1 MCVKFFPMENI
12 RNLIF
17 DLGNVILNIDTKLSA
32 KAFAQYGMND
42 FEKLYT
48 LASQNELFDRLEVGS
63 ITENE
68 FYDDFRKVTGCKL
81 DNQIL
86 EQCWNA
92 LIMDFPAARIEMLK
106 RLKNEGRYRTFILSN
121 TNIIHYRF
129 YTALLNRTYGVD
141 GLESLVE
148 HAYFSHEI
156 GLKKPNRDI
165 FDHVVANSHI
175 KPEESIFI
183 DDNEANIKAANA
195 LGFNTIFLKNNDME
209 NLKF

>member
-1 MCVKFFPMENI
+1 
-12 RNLIF
+12 
-17 DLGNVILNIDTKLSA
+17 
-32 KAFAQYGMND
+32 MND

-68 FYDDFRKVTGCKL
+68 FYDEFRRVTGCKL
-81 DNQIL
+81 DDKTL
-86 EQCWNA
+86 EQCWDA

-106 RLKNEGRYRTFILSN
+106 HLKAEGKYRTFILSN

-129 YTALLNRTYGVD
+129 YTALLKRVHGVD

-165 FDHVVANSHI
+165 FDYVVTNSHI

-195 LGFNTIFLKNNDME
+195 LGFNTIFLKDNDME

>member
-1 MCVKFFPMENI
+1 MENI

-17 DLGNVILNIDTKLSA
+17 DLGNVILNIDTKLSEI
-32 KAFAQYGMND
+32 AFAKYGMND

-48 LASQNELFDRLEVGS
+48 LASQNELFDRLEVGN

-68 FYDDFRKVTGCKL
+68 FYDEFRHVTGCKL
-81 DNQIL
+81 DNKTL
-86 EQCWNA
+86 EQCWDA
-92 LIMDFPAARIEMLK
+92 LIMDFPSARIEMLK
-106 RLKNEGRYRTFILSN
+106 RLKNEGKYRTFILSN

-129 YTALLNRTYGVD
+129 YTALLKRTRGVD

-165 FDHVVANSHI
+165 FDYVVEHSHI

-195 LGFNTIFLKNNDME
+195 LGFNTIFLKDNDME

>member
-1 MCVKFFPMENI
+1 MENI
-12 RNLIF
+12 TNLIF
-17 DLGNVILNIDTKLSA
+17 DLGNVILNIDTKLSEI
-32 KAFAQYGMND
+32 AFAKYGMND

-63 ITENE
+63 ISENE
-68 FYDDFRKVTGCKL
+68 FYDEFRKATGCKL
-81 DNQIL
+81 DNKIL

-106 RLKNEGRYRTFILSN
+106 NLKQEGKYRTFILSN

-129 YTALLNRTYGVD
+129 YTALLKQTYGIN

-165 FDHVVANSHI
+165 FDYVVEHSHI
-175 KPEESIFI
+175 KPAETIFI
-183 DDNEANIKAANA
+183 DDNEANIKAANI
-195 LGFNTIFLKNNDME
+195 LGFNTIFLKDNNME
-209 NLKF
+209 DLKF

>member
-1 MCVKFFPMENI
+1 MENI

-17 DLGNVILNIDTKLSA
+17 DLGNVILNIDTKLSE
-32 KAFAQYGMND
+32 KAFAQYGMTN
-42 FEKLYT
+42 FSELYT
-48 LASQNELFDRLEVGS
+48 LAAQNELFDRLEVGS
-63 ITENE
+63 ITEKE
-68 FYDDFRKVTGCKL
+68 FYDEFRRITECEL
-81 DNQIL
+81 PDNTL
-86 EQCWNA
+86 EECWDA
-92 LIMDFPAARIEMLK
+92 LIMDFPTARINMLK
-106 RLKNEGRYRTFILSN
+106 RLKAEGKYRTFILSN

-129 YTALLNRTYGVD
+129 YTALLKRVHGVD

-175 KPEESIFI
+175 KPNESIFI

-195 LGFNTIFLKNNDME
+195 LGFNTIFLKDNDME

>member
-1 MCVKFFPMENI
+1 MENI

>member
-1 MCVKFFPMENI
+1 MMENI

-17 DLGNVILNIDTKLSA
+17 DLGNVILNIDTKLSEI
-32 KAFAQYGMND
+32 AFAKYGMND

-48 LASQNELFDRLEVGS
+48 LASQNELFDRLEVGC

-68 FYDDFRKVTGCKL
+68 FYDEFRKVTGCKL

-106 RLKNEGRYRTFILSN
+106 RLKNEGKYRTFILSN

-129 YTALLNRTYGVD
+129 YTALLKRTYGIN
-141 GLESLVE
+141 GLENLVE

-165 FDHVVANSHI
+165 FDYVVEHSHI

-195 LGFNTIFLKNNDME
+195 LGFNTIFLKDNNME

>member
-1 MCVKFFPMENI
+1 MENI

-17 DLGNVILNIDTKLSA
+17 DLGNVILNIDTKLSEI
-32 KAFAQYGMND
+32 AFAKYGMND

-63 ITENE
+63 ISENE
-68 FYDDFRKVTGCKL
+68 FYDEFRKVTGCKL

-106 RLKNEGRYRTFILSN
+106 HLKNEGKYRTFILSN

-129 YTALLNRTYGVD
+129 YTALLKRVHGVD

-165 FDHVVANSHI
+165 FDHVVTNSHI

-195 LGFNTIFLKNNDME
+195 LGFNTIFLKDNDME

>member
-1 MCVKFFPMENI
+1 MENI

-17 DLGNVILNIDTKLSA
+17 DLGNVILNIDTKLSEI
-32 KAFAQYGMND
+32 AFAQYGMND

-48 LASQNELFDRLEVGS
+48 LASQNELFDRLEVGN

-68 FYDDFRKVTGCKL
+68 FYDEFRRVTGCKL
-81 DNQIL
+81 DNKTL
-86 EQCWNA
+86 EQCWDA
-92 LIMDFPAARIEMLK
+92 LIMDFPSARIEMLK
-106 RLKNEGRYRTFILSN
+106 RLKNEGKYRTFILSN

-129 YTALLNRTYGVD
+129 YTALLKRTRGVD

-165 FDHVVANSHI
+165 FDYVVEHSHI

-183 DDNEANIKAANA
+183 DDNEAN
-195 LGFNTIFLKNNDME
+195 
-209 NLKF
+209 

>member
-1 MCVKFFPMENI
+1 MMENI

-17 DLGNVILNIDTKLSA
+17 DLGNVILNIDTKLSE

-68 FYDDFRKVTGCKL
+68 FYDEFRRVTGCKL
-81 DNQIL
+81 DNKTL
-86 EQCWNA
+86 EQCWDA
-92 LIMDFPAARIEMLK
+92 LIMDFPSARIEMLK
-106 RLKNEGRYRTFILSN
+106 RLKNEGKYRTFILSN

-129 YTALLNRTYGVD
+129 YTALLKRTRGVD

-156 GLKKPNRDI
+156 GLKKPNHDI
-165 FDHVVANSHI
+165 FDYVVEHSHI

>member
-1 MCVKFFPMENI
+1 MMENI

-17 DLGNVILNIDTKLSA
+17 DLGNVILNIDTKLSEI
-32 KAFAQYGMND
+32 AFAKYGMND

-68 FYDDFRKVTGCKL
+68 FYDEFRRVTSCKL
-81 DNQIL
+81 DNKTL
-86 EQCWNA
+86 EQCWDA
-92 LIMDFPAARIEMLK
+92 LIMDFPSARIEMLK
-106 RLKNEGRYRTFILSN
+106 RLKNEGKYRTFILSN

-129 YTALLNRTYGVD
+129 YTALLKRTLGVD

-165 FDHVVANSHI
+165 FDYVVEHSHI

-195 LGFNTIFLKNNDME
+195 LGFNTIFLKDNDME
-209 NLKF
+209 NLNF

>member
-1 MCVKFFPMENI
+1 MENI
-12 RNLIF
+12 KNLIF

-68 FYDDFRKVTGCKL
+68 FYDEFRKVTGCKL

-106 RLKNEGRYRTFILSN
+106 QLKNDGRYRTFILSN

-129 YTALLNRTYGVD
+129 YTALLKRTRGVD

-165 FDHVVANSHI
+165 FDYVVANSQI

>member
-1 MCVKFFPMENI
+1 MENI
-12 RNLIF
+12 KNLIF
-17 DLGNVILNIDTKLSA
+17 DLGNVILNIDTKLSE
-32 KAFAQYGMND
+32 KAFAQYGMTN
-42 FEKLYT
+42 FSELYT
-48 LASQNELFDRLEVGS
+48 LAAQNELFDRLEVGS
-63 ITENE
+63 ITEKE
-68 FYDDFRKVTGCKL
+68 FYDEFRRVTGCKL
-81 DNQIL
+81 SDKTL
-86 EQCWNA
+86 EECWDA
-92 LIMDFPAARIEMLK
+92 LIMDFPIARIDMLK
-106 RLKNEGRYRTFILSN
+106 RLKQEGKYRTFILSN

-129 YTALLNRTYGVD
+129 YTALLKRVHGVD

-195 LGFNTIFLKNNDME
+195 LGFNTIFLKDNNME

>member
-1 MCVKFFPMENI
+1 MENI

-17 DLGNVILNIDTKLSA
+17 DLGNVILNIDTKLSEI
-32 KAFAQYGMND
+32 AFAKYGMND

-48 LASQNELFDRLEVGS
+48 LASQNELFDRLEVGN

-68 FYDDFRKVTGCKL
+68 FYDEFRRVTGCKL
-81 DNQIL
+81 DNKTL
-86 EQCWNA
+86 EQCWDA
-92 LIMDFPAARIEMLK
+92 LIMDFPSARIEMLK
-106 RLKNEGRYRTFILSN
+106 RLKNEGKYRTFILSN

-129 YTALLNRTYGVD
+129 YTALLKRTRGVD

-165 FDHVVANSHI
+165 FDYVVEHSHI

>member
-1 MCVKFFPMENI
+1 MENI

-17 DLGNVILNIDTKLSA
+17 DLGNVILNIDTKLSE
-32 KAFAQYGMND
+32 KAFAQYGMTN
-42 FEKLYT
+42 FSQLYT
-48 LASQNELFDRLEVGS
+48 LAAQNELFDRLEVGS
-63 ITENE
+63 ITEKE
-68 FYDDFRKVTGCKL
+68 FYDEFRCVTGCKL
-81 DNQIL
+81 SDKTL
-86 EQCWNA
+86 EECWDA
-92 LIMDFPAARIEMLK
+92 LIMDFPVARIDMLK
-106 RLKNEGRYRTFILSN
+106 RLKAEGKYRTFILSN

-129 YTALLNRTYGVD
+129 YTALLKRVHGVD

-165 FDHVVANSHI
+165 FDHVVVNSHI

-183 DDNEANIKAANA
+183 DDNEANINAANA
-195 LGFNTIFLKNNDME
+195 LGFNTIFLKDNNME

>member
-1 MCVKFFPMENI
+1 MENI
-12 RNLIF
+12 KNLIF
-17 DLGNVILNIDTKLSA
+17 DLGNVILNIDTKLSE

-68 FYDDFRKVTGCKL
+68 FYDEFRRVTDCKL
-81 DNQIL
+81 DNKTL
-86 EQCWNA
+86 EQCWDA

-106 RLKNEGRYRTFILSN
+106 HLKAEGKYRTFILSN

-129 YTALLNRTYGVD
+129 YTALLKRTRGVD

-165 FDHVVANSHI
+165 FDYVVANSHI

>member
-1 MCVKFFPMENI
+1 MMENI

-17 DLGNVILNIDTKLSA
+17 DLGNVILNIDTKLSEI
-32 KAFAQYGMND
+32 AFAQYGMND

-68 FYDDFRKVTGCKL
+68 FYDEFRRVTDCKL
-81 DNQIL
+81 DNKTL
-86 EQCWNA
+86 EQCWDA
-92 LIMDFPAARIEMLK
+92 LIMDFPSARIEMLK
-106 RLKNEGRYRTFILSN
+106 RLKNEGKYRTFILSN

-129 YTALLNRTYGVD
+129 YTALLKRTRGVD

-165 FDHVVANSHI
+165 FDYVVEHSHI

-195 LGFNTIFLKNNDME
+195 LGFNTIFLKDNDME
-209 NLKF
+209 NLNF

>member
-1 MCVKFFPMENI
+1 MMENI

-17 DLGNVILNIDTKLSA
+17 DLGNVILNIDTKLSEI
-32 KAFAQYGMND
+32 AFAQYGMND

-68 FYDDFRKVTGCKL
+68 FYDEFRRVTGCKL
-81 DNQIL
+81 DNKTL
-86 EQCWNA
+86 EQCWDA
-92 LIMDFPAARIEMLK
+92 LIMDFPSARIEMLK
-106 RLKNEGRYRTFILSN
+106 RLKNEGKYRTFILSN

-129 YTALLNRTYGVD
+129 YTALLKRTRGVD

-165 FDHVVANSHI
+165 FDYVVEHSHI

-183 DDNEANIKAANA
+183 DDNEANIKAANT
-195 LGFNTIFLKNNDME
+195 LGFNAIFLKDNNME

>member
-1 MCVKFFPMENI
+1 MMENI

-17 DLGNVILNIDTKLSA
+17 DLGNVILNIDTKLSEI
-32 KAFAQYGMND
+32 AFAKYGMND

-63 ITENE
+63 ITEKE
-68 FYDDFRKVTGCKL
+68 FYDEFRKVTGCKL

-106 RLKNEGRYRTFILSN
+106 RLKNEGKYRTFILSN

-129 YTALLNRTYGVD
+129 YTALLKRTYGIN

-165 FDHVVANSHI
+165 FDHVVAKSHI

-195 LGFNTIFLKNNDME
+195 LGFNTIFLKDNNME
-209 NLKF
+209 KLKF

>member
-1 MCVKFFPMENI
+1 MENI

-17 DLGNVILNIDTKLSA
+17 DLGNVILNIDTKLSEI
-32 KAFAQYGMND
+32 AFAKYGMND

-68 FYDDFRKVTGCKL
+68 FYDEFRKVTGCKL
-81 DNQIL
+81 GNQIL
-86 EQCWNA
+86 EQCWDA
-92 LIMDFPAARIEMLK
+92 LIMDFPTARIEMLK
-106 RLKNEGRYRTFILSN
+106 RLKNEGKYRTFILSN

-129 YTALLNRTYGVD
+129 YTALLKRTYGIN

-165 FDHVVANSHI
+165 FDYVVANSHI

-183 DDNEANIKAANA
+183 DDNEANIKVANT
-195 LGFNTIFLKNNDME
+195 LGFNTIFLKDNNME